1 LKYDFT
7 LTFNVDNEYRL
18 SYVFKVPKAFNE
30 YTNFLELKFASPQ
43 DEEIY
48 GMGL

>member
-1 LKYDFT
+1 MKLEFKITFT
-7 LTFNVDNEYRL
+7 VVSPNRL
-18 SYVFKVPKAFNE
+18 SYEVFVPESFSD
-30 YTNFLELKFASPQ
+30 YTNFLELKFKSEP

>member
-7 LTFNVDNEYRL
+7 ITFIVENEHRL

-30 YTNFLELKFASPQ
+30 YTNFLELKFDSPN